1 MSTNKRHRSPN
12 GSARAYRDGDR
23 WKQKLSATLPTGS
36 TVTAIGSGPT
46 QQKAM
51 QRAKQ
56 NLATKVAEAA
66 APADHDLRT
75 TGGWC
80 QHWLTAIKASSLRYK
95 TIVSYQH
102 AIDASIVPAIG
113 EVALADVTIE
123 HIDSLYRAWAE
134 SGRAASSWATTRTVL
149 KQAFDVAVRRGH
161 IAANP
166 VLHAP
171 NAPRK
176 HRSTQV
182 LTVDETRRLFRACS
196 SASQRSRWM
205 CSLVLGLR
213 QGEAL
218 GLQWRDID
226 LDGPNPTLRVQ
237 RTLQRQTGK
246 GLVTGDPKTAKSRRT
261 LELPP
266 ELVSELRDHRKQQVE
281 ALFAIGMRVTQET
294 HVYTSGWGTPKDPA
308 NDRKAWLAILVAAH
322 LPAVRLHAA
331 RHTSATLMINS
342 GIDISVV
349 GSVLGHSTIA
359 TTADIYGHVSGAVA
373 GDALRKISAQVT
385 A

>member
-218 GLQWRDID
+218 GLRGAILMTDRI
-226 LDGPNPTLRVQ
+226 RRCVQ
-237 RTLQRQTGK
+237 HTPATDRK
-246 GLVTGDPKTAKSRRT
+246 GLVTGDRRRPNLGT

-266 ELVSELRDHRKQQVE
+266 GWLVN
-281 ALFAIGMRVTQET
+281 
-294 HVYTSGWGTPKDPA
+294 Y
-308 NDRKAWLAILVAAH
+308 
-322 LPAVRLHAA
+322 
-331 RHTSATLMINS
+331 
-342 GIDISVV
+342 
-349 GSVLGHSTIA
+349 A
-359 TTADIYGHVSGAVA
+359 TTGSSRLSAIRDRDAGYA
-373 GDALRKISAQVT
+373 GDTRVHQRLGNTKGSGE
-385 A
+385 